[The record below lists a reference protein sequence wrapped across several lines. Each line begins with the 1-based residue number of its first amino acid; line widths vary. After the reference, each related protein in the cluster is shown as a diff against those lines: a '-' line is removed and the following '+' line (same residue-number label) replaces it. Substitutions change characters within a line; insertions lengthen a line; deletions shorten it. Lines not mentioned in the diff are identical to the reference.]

1 MSKYLRVHK
10 LYYCL
15 KKTKSL
21 KLRWN
26 YFLTMKGACQTL
38 DFENLWLIRR
48 ESLWS
53 NASWGSLGV
62 CRFEEWTIAL
72 LTNHS
77 LFYKAS
83 TKESFC
89 RMCFFFPKSFYKAVV
104 YVSKAF
110 PRISTPFLECY
121 VAFWFLS
128 WNTLSKRCTLLGYDV
143 GKQTFITAECL
154 CYISSHFEST

>member
-1 MSKYLRVHK
+1 MK
-10 LYYCL
+10 LFPNHEGL
-15 KKTKSL
+15 
-21 KLRWN
+21 
-26 YFLTMKGACQTL
+26 KGARQTL
-38 DFENLWLIRR
+38 DFETLRFIQR

-53 NASWGSLGV
+53 NAFWGSLRV

-83 TKESFC
+83 TKESFR
-89 RMCFFFPKSFYKAVV
+89 RMCLFLFPKSFYKAVV

-143 GKQTFITAECL
+143 ETQTFITAECL